1 MALQG
6 VLFVCFS
13 LPHPLIFFWGT
24 DLFSQARIPLGGA
37 FSDERAYCS
46 TILPTSFTL
55 KLAPRCGSRC
65 RSPGPPPKPLRTR
78 PREAPEKSRG
88 GARPPAASAAPQAS
102 SPPSPP
108 PGSGAGGAHAG
119 RARAPALPAP
129 LTRRTPRAPLPSGR
143 GGAASARTGVPC
155 VPGCR
160 HSRTLDPR
168 RPTPR
173 PPQLDS
179 CGPHPSTWDG
189 CGVRGAGCGASLPRP
204 SGGLPPSGSGRAT
217 RTLPSI
223 LERSVSY
230 SDDGW
235 AMDGCQ
241 GRLPKVQQKRTR
253 PAQWNHSAGMSRR
266 PSAAGGGAGPP
277 TRGTCSGWVHM
288 RVAARAATCS
298 SCPAAACVAA
308 GRGAARALCSG
319 VWQRSARLG

>member
-1 MALQG
+1 M
-6 VLFVCFS
+6 
-13 LPHPLIFFWGT
+13 PLSRAT
-24 DLFSQARIPLGGA
+24 AQAPA
-37 FSDERAYCS
+37 H
-46 TILPTSFTL
+46 
-55 KLAPRCGSRC
+55 
-65 RSPGPPPKPLRTR
+65 PPPGSTR
-78 PREAPEKSRG
+78 KIKGRG
-88 GARPPAASAAPQAS
+88 PAARGLGRS
-102 SPPSPP
+102 SSLLPPLAP

-288 RVAARAATCS
+288 RVAAALQL
-298 SCPAAACVAA
+298 PA
-308 GRGAARALCSG
+308 
-319 VWQRSARLG
+319 